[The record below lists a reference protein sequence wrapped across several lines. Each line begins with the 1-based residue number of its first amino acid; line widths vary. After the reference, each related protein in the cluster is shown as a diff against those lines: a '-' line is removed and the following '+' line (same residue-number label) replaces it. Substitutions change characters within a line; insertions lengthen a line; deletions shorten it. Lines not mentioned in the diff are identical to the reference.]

1 MLRRRIVFEV
11 QRAVMRRPSTSSPG
25 IPFFAVVPQ
34 ISRKYPVRFL
44 SSTADTNEL
53 ADTSFTSIDDR
64 GNTSTNSVVAEASAS
79 LTMVET
85 DTLGIPESAVKRALK
100 NEPDDEWD
108 SIVEFQEGHLPEEY
122 ADLQDEAES
131 SESNNSKTNEMFY
144 DWQWKIIGTARLLE
158 SPVGSWTDEQWFSAE
173 NILLNGWPEQHC
185 VRAVILQFALLR
197 RTCYEMKHS
206 NELAEQQ
213 LSTRE
218 LHSGTPNAATSS
230 PYNNSVDSATT
241 PLDDKNVDPLYRTIT
256 LKRKFAKKMF
266 SRLINNWRSVYMFNP
281 DILRLCHLSP
291 QELLEDILN
300 LYCAKYDV
308 PVTEKVFRHIL
319 VAESSHRDGC
329 KPDFAEQVLSH
340 TLDLYD
346 TGMEDCFPTT
356 PLWNYV
362 LLSWVNADL
371 RQTTSNGVA
380 RIVRLMEELKVQRSR
395 QTYRILFRECLQ
407 RATEQSAR
415 DAEGLLRQMYKEFL
429 ADSFSVQPD
438 MSSFIYIVDTW
449 AKSKSQLAGP
459 RAEQIYEQMKALRAK
474 NHLLDDFDRE
484 IRLVTCVLSCYLSVG
499 SAAAAQKA
507 EEFYRRAGVPP
518 DGSAYSALL
527 SIYAK
532 YGNLVGAERIWN
544 DLTSTESLNG
554 FETKDLEFSASALLD
569 AYANSR
575 NPKKL
580 EKAESM
586 FNWLRRN
593 ISINTVCYNGRF

>member
-11 QRAVMRRPSTSSPG
+11 QRAVMRRSSTSSPG

-108 SIVEFQEGHLPEEY
+108 SIVEFQGGHLPEEY